1 MDTAIFV
8 MLATL
13 GVVVVFLMERWRHR
27 LNQES

>member
-13 GVVVVFLMERWRHR
+13 GVVVVFLMERRRHR